1 MRILLKPLQIIYF
14 IYAFALFIALM
25 VPVFAWSL
33 LVLPLGRIRAGN
45 LIFGAC
51 TVWADTWFALV
62 FIFHRN
68 IYIERPKKHQS
79 YIYVSNHISYMDSP
93 IVAKTFRQPIRA
105 LGKVEMAKIPIF
117 GLIYKNAIVTVDRTS
132 PENRA
137 KSVLLL
143 KSILRKGISILVFPE
158 GTFNTT
164 HKPLKEFYNGAFRIA
179 IETGTPIKPVLLLN
193 SYDRM
198 SYKSIFSMN
207 PGKSR
212 SIFLP
217 EVPVEGLTAADVD
230 QLKERV
236 FRLMEAELIKRKAK
250 WIEGNVSPTE
260 NVG

>member
-14 IYAFALFIALM
+14 IYAFALFVALM
-25 VPVFAWSL
+25 IPVFIWSL
-33 LVLPLGRIRAGN
+33 LVSPLGRIRGGN
-45 LIFGAC
+45 LTFGAC
-51 TVWADTWFALV
+51 TVWADIWFALV

-68 IYIERPKKHQS
+68 IYVEKPRKHQS
-79 YIYVSNHISYMDSP
+79 YIYVANHISYMDSP
-93 IVAKTFRQPIRA
+93 VVAKTFRHPIRA

-117 GLIYKNAIVTVDRTS
+117 GLIYRNAIVTVDRTS

-143 KSILRKGISILVFPE
+143 KSILKKEISILVFPE

-179 IETGTPIKPVLLLN
+179 VETGTPIKPVLLLN

-198 SYKSIFSMN
+198 HYESIFSMN

-217 EVPVEGLTAADVD
+217 EVSVEGLSANDVD
-230 QLKERV
+230 LLKEKV
-236 FRLMEAELIKRKAK
+236 FKMMEEELVKRKAR
-250 WIEGNVSPTE
+250 WIEGNA
-260 NVG
+260 

>member
-14 IYAFALFIALM
+14 IYAFALFVALM
-25 VPVFAWSL
+25 IPVFIWSL
-33 LVLPLGRIRAGN
+33 LVSPLGRIRGGN
-45 LIFGAC
+45 LTFGAC
-51 TVWADTWFALV
+51 TVWADIWFALV

-68 IYIERPKKHQS
+68 IYVEKPRRHQS
-79 YIYVSNHISYMDSP
+79 YIYVANHISYMDSP
-93 IVAKTFRQPIRA
+93 IVAKTFRHPIRA

-117 GLIYKNAIVTVDRTS
+117 GLIYRNAIVTVDRTS

-143 KSILRKGISILVFPE
+143 KSILKKEISILVFPE

-179 IETGTPIKPVLLLN
+179 VETGTPIKPVLLLN

-198 SYKSIFSMN
+198 HYESIFSMN

-217 EVPVEGLTAADVD
+217 EVSVEGLSANDVD
-230 QLKERV
+230 LLKEKV
-236 FRLMEAELIKRKAK
+236 FKMMEEELVKRKAS
-250 WIEGNVSPTE
+250 WIEGNA
-260 NVG
+260 

>member
-14 IYAFALFIALM
+14 IYAVSLFVVLM
-25 VPVFAWSL
+25 VLVFAWSL
-33 LVLPLGRIRAGN
+33 LVLPLGRIKAGN

-51 TVWADTWFALV
+51 TVWADIWFALV

-68 IYIERPKKHQS
+68 IYIERPKKYQS

-93 IVAKTFRQPIRA
+93 IVAKTFRHPIRA

-132 PENRA
+132 AENRA

-217 EVPVEGLTAADVD
+217 EVPVDGLTAANVD

-250 WIEGNVSPTE
+250 WIEKDA
-260 NVG
+260 

>member
-14 IYAFALFIALM
+14 IYAFALFVALM
-25 VPVFAWSL
+25 IPVFIWSL
-33 LVLPLGRIRAGN
+33 LVSPLGRIRGGN
-45 LIFGAC
+45 LTFGAC
-51 TVWADTWFALV
+51 TVWADIWFALV

-68 IYIERPKKHQS
+68 IYVEKPRKHQS
-79 YIYVSNHISYMDSP
+79 YIYVANHISYMDSP
-93 IVAKTFRQPIRA
+93 VVAKTFRHPIRA

-117 GLIYKNAIVTVDRTS
+117 GLIYRNAIVTVDRTS

-143 KSILRKGISILVFPE
+143 KSILKKEISILVFPE

-179 IETGTPIKPVLLLN
+179 VETGTPIKPVLLLN

-198 SYKSIFSMN
+198 SYESIFSMN

-217 EVPVEGLTAADVD
+217 EVSVEGLSANDVD
-230 QLKERV
+230 LLKEKV
-236 FRLMEAELIKRKAK
+236 FKMMEEELVKRKAR
-250 WIEGNVSPTE
+250 WIEGNA
-260 NVG
+260 

>member
-14 IYAFALFIALM
+14 IYAVSLFVVLM
-25 VPVFAWSL
+25 VLVFAWSL
-33 LVLPLGRIRAGN
+33 LVLPLGRIKAGN

-51 TVWADTWFALV
+51 TVWADIWFALV

-68 IYIERPKKHQS
+68 IYIERPKKYQS

-93 IVAKTFRQPIRA
+93 IVAKTFRHPIRA

-132 PENRA
+132 AENRA

-217 EVPVEGLTAADVD
+217 EVPVDGLTAADVD

-236 FRLMEAELIKRKAK
+236 FRLMEAELIKRRAK
-250 WIEGNVSPTE
+250 WIEGNE
-260 NVG
+260 